1 MVCPIKGVNIKTIPI
16 ANTDGI
22 IMVSKDFNFE
32 LYVTLTSG
40 SYPIYKINF
49 EGKNIGTEKI
59 IDDSRSFN
67 SDGLQEYYTYRY
79 LKEYNITI
87 RVKSKD
93 DENWVVE
100 EMLHVIVT
108 TCAAPP
114 ISFPYGSSE
123 KPFSIS
129 RGVDNELTAQYKYH
143 NDECKSID
151 SNLTM
156 KWKIVYSNNS
166 AKYIDV
172 SRRGYTLSYL
182 IKSNTLA
189 GGRYELQ
196 LHLSFNSSDYIY
208 YGYIELDNLGLRAEI
223 KNGVYQTI
231 PIYKINDEGNLTY
244 YEAKLSGEDS
254 YDPEAKRNS
263 IENMKFMWKCRVKS
277 DQKDINNA
285 KEDSPDDVQFQCL
298 TNEYETMDETKS
310 VISLYTKFFLTNI
323 KYEFHLIVTKDDRSG
338 NYTQLVSFVKGDTP
352 NVNIS

>member
-1 MVCPIKGVNIKTIPI
+1 MLCPIKGVSIKTTPI
-16 ANTDGI
+16 ANTNGI
-22 IMVSKDFNFE
+22 IMVSKGFNFE

-49 EGKNIGTEKI
+49 EGENSGTEKI
-59 IDDSRSFN
+59 IDDSKSFN
-67 SDGLQEYYTYRY
+67 PDGLQQYYTYRY

-93 DENWVVE
+93 DANWVVE
-100 EMLHVIVT
+100 EILHVMVT

-114 ISFPYGSSE
+114 INFPYGSSE
-123 KPFSIS
+123 KPFSVS
-129 RGVDNELTAQYKYH
+129 RGVDNEFTAEYKYH

-156 KWKIVYSNNS
+156 KWKFVYPNNS
-166 AKYIDV
+166 AKDIGA
-172 SRRGYTLSYL
+172 SKRGYILSYL

-189 GGRYELQ
+189 AGRYELQ

-208 YGYIELDNLGLRAEI
+208 YGYIELDNLGLLAEI

-231 PIYKINDEGNLTY
+231 PIYKIDDEGNLSY

-254 YDPEAKRNS
+254 YDPEAKRDG
-263 IENMKFMWKCRVKS
+263 IEKMKFIWKCRVKS

-285 KEDSPDDVQFQCL
+285 KKDSPDDVQFQCL
-298 TNEYETMDETKS
+298 TNEYETIVETKS
-310 VISLYTKFFLTNI
+310 VISLHTKQFLTNI
-323 KYEFHLIVTKDDRSG
+323 KYEFHLIITKDGRSG